1 MTGTMTHNILL
12 TRYLGTKRE
21 KGKQFYLPGVG
32 SLRTRTVDSMS
43 RQRRE
48 GWLQHYPLSHDQA
61 RCIHPPFAE
70 FYAIQAFSIASDF
83 DPQQMPKKQNQI
95 TMRKVCIVIKSL
107 VSRRPHHHSSNSQDR
122 EKHHTLLTLKR
133 RKNVVHDVT
142 NVEQHELFGLDNTGI
157 LNTSLFR
164 FTYINGRHKAL
175 KFWGE
180 GSGLALTMYSN
191 GT

>member
-1 MTGTMTHNILL
+1 MTHNILL

-21 KGKQFYLPGVG
+21 KGKQFYSPGVG
-32 SLRTRTVDSMS
+32 SLRTRTVDAMS

-48 GWLQHYPLSHDQA
+48 GWLQHCPLSHDQA

-107 VSRRPHHHSSNSQDR
+107 VSRRPHHHSSYSQDR
-122 EKHHTLLTLKR
+122 EKHHTLLTLKTEGS
-133 RKNVVHDVT
+133 HLC
-142 NVEQHELFGLDNTGI
+142 LFGKTHE
-157 LNTSLFR
+157 R
-164 FTYINGRHKAL
+164 INI
-175 KFWGE
+175 
-180 GSGLALTMYSN
+180 
-191 GT
+191 